1 MRGGIS
7 TTFQSGPP
15 HPPGVVVLVA
25 RVTRARGGRLTSPL
39 SLSPTIP
46 SPQAP
51 KRYRI
56 GLLMLIVF
64 PAHLIAGVGLDL
76 IERLRAKADEL
87 WGRG

>member
-1 MRGGIS
+1 
-7 TTFQSGPP
+7 
-15 HPPGVVVLVA
+15 
-25 RVTRARGGRLTSPL
+25 L

-64 PAHLIAGVGLDL
+64 PAHLIAGVGLGL
-76 IERLRAKADEL
+76 IERLKAKADEL